1 VIGPR
6 GTRCLPRVLG
16 LLRRQLV
23 ARRTGVL
30 LLHWQYLT
38 APIWLVDFVYY
49 LTIFSTMESMR
60 TTAPLSIT
68 LPPDMLKRA
77 KKLAGKENRTMS
89 ELIREALRRYEQAT
103 DQAEIRRQALM
114 EFKRVLA
121 DVREDAR
128 RAGTA
133 RLTMRQLD
141 KEIAAGRAE
150 RRRRSSLLH
159 SPK

>member
-1 VIGPR
+1 MPR
-6 GTRCLPRVLG
+6 QILGTLQLQVFLRVSFSRLM
-16 LLRRQLV
+16 V
-23 ARRTGVL
+23 PE
-30 LLHWQYLT
+30 YLT
-38 APIWLVDFVYY
+38 TPCLSFLYY
-49 LTIFSTMESMR
+49 LIIFSTMESMR

-103 DQAEIRRQALM
+103 DPAEIRRQAVM
-114 EFKRVLA
+114 EFRRVLA
-121 DVREDAR
+121 DVRKDAR

-133 RLTMRQLD
+133 KLTMPQVD

-150 RRRRSSLLH
+150 RRKRLSLTQ

>member
-1 VIGPR
+1 M
-6 GTRCLPRVLG
+6 
-16 LLRRQLV
+16 
-23 ARRTGVL
+23 
-30 LLHWQYLT
+30 
-38 APIWLVDFVYY
+38 YY
-49 LTIFSTMESMR
+49 LIIYSTMEGMR

-68 LPPDMLKRA
+68 LPPAMLKRA

-103 DQAEIRRQALM
+103 DPAEIRRQALM
-114 EFKRVLA
+114 EFRRVLA

-128 RAGTA
+128 NAGTA
-133 RLTMRQLD
+133 KLTVRQLD

-150 RRRRSSLLH
+150 RRRRSSLAQ